1 MPYDGFRIHYL
12 FGRAGE
18 AHGANR
24 RKMQVGHRLERE
36 NIHDQIRFAI
46 QQNDVAAD

>member
-1 MPYDGFRIHYL
+1 L
-12 FGRAGE
+12 TKTGE
-18 AHGANR
+18 RCVA
-24 RKMQVGHRLERE
+24 LERE